1 MDHRLHLYAHS
12 ELHVG
17 KQPAASGHPDT
28 CLVIPLRQGPVAVSH
43 RCLPPSLCPTQA
55 RKLVFTTVDRA
66 ISYYETNRGS
76 YELSGRVYAS
86 GGMGVPQTLTLVSNE
101 AGGWG

>member
-1 MDHRLHLYAHS
+1 M
-12 ELHVG
+12 VV
-17 KQPAASGHPDT
+17 
-28 CLVIPLRQGPVAVSH
+28 CMAVCMGSSWNTAYIFM
-43 RCLPPSLCPTQA
+43 PQA

-86 GGMGVPQTLTLVSNE
+86 GGVCVWSILQSVGRHC
-101 AGGWG
+101 